1 MNESRE
7 KRADPGSGPS
17 SAASAAAAWIATG
30 LGTGHSPVAPGTVGT
45 ILGLPLA
52 WGLGQIPSTALVVV
66 AIVALCAVGVPI
78 VNAAL
83 PRLGNLKDPGCV
95 VYDEIV
101 SLPITFFLVP
111 MANWKIIA
119 LGFALNR
126 LFDITK
132 PPPARQMER
141 WPGGLGVMADD
152 WMAGVYSNLA
162 LRAVLWLAPTWFV

>member
-1 MNESRE
+1 MSDSRV
-7 KRADPGSGPS
+7 KQADLGSVPS
-17 SAASAAAAWIATG
+17 SPMGSVAVWIATG
-30 LGTGHSPVAPGTVGT
+30 LGTGLSPVAPGTVGS

-52 WGLGQIPSTALVVV
+52 WGLAQVPSTAFVVL

-83 PRLGNLKDPGCV
+83 PRLGNVKDPGCV

-111 MANWKIIA
+111 LANWKIVA
-119 LGFALNR
+119 LGFVLNR

-132 PPPARQMER
+132 PPPARQMEH

-162 LRAVLWLAPTWFV
+162 LRAVLWLAPTWLL